1 MLQRQQLICSSYKSG
16 PTPWAQPQFPLE
28 VIIFHALVMVAID
41 TYVNYTSNCAAQ
53 QRWQQL
59 PPGRIQHNKEVGH
72 PEKYPD
78 QSLLEVM
85 AM

>member
-1 MLQRQQLICSSYKSG
+1 
-16 PTPWAQPQFPLE
+16 
-28 VIIFHALVMVAID
+28 MVAID